1 MSGEKILVV
10 DDEQDIV
17 ELIEY
22 NLLKEGYKVRTALN
36 GQEALKIANFYKP
49 DLVILDVMMPVMDG
63 MQTCEALR
71 KSPNQ
76 NGVIIAMLTARAEDY
91 SQIAGFDAG
100 ADDYITKPVKPKVLV
115 SRVKAL
121 LRRGTSVIGIPDEN
135 LSIVINR
142 DKYLVIKE
150 GNEFNLPKKE
160 FELLN
165 LLYSQPGSVFTRQ
178 NILSS
183 VWGDEV
189 VVGDRTIDVHI
200 RKLREKLGSEHFV
213 TIKGVGYKFQH

>member
-1 MSGEKILVV
+1 M
-10 DDEQDIV
+10 
-17 ELIEY
+17 
-22 NLLKEGYKVRTALN
+22 
-36 GQEALKIANFYKP
+36 
-49 DLVILDVMMPVMDG
+49 
-63 MQTCEALR
+63 
-71 KSPNQ
+71 
-76 NGVIIAMLTARAEDY
+76 
-91 SQIAGFDAG
+91 
-100 ADDYITKPVKPKVLV
+100 LV

-121 LRRGTSVIGIPDEN
+121 LRRGTTEIDIPEEN
-135 LSIVINR
+135 VSIVINR
-142 DKYLVIKE
+142 DKYLVIKD

-165 LLYSQPGSVFTRQ
+165 LLYSKPGSVFTRQ